1 MQKLEERIRRNAT
14 NLSKTL
20 NATEL
25 LNETELAHLYE
36 LHDLY
41 VKALR
46 YCGELV
52 ADAIYLKDVA
62 YMERKQKQAELMLAE
77 EGTIAER
84 EAKAELAIKEY
95 REAEAKGNYTH
106 TRYKAMYNSID
117 HKLYD
122 IKAKRSAMEKELQNV

>member
-1 MQKLEERIRRNAT
+1 MQKLEERIRRNAA

-20 NATEL
+20 NAAEL
-25 LNETELAHLYE
+25 LDEKELIHLYE

-46 YCGELV
+46 FCGELV
-52 ADAIYLKDVA
+52 ADAIYMKDIA

-122 IKAKRSAMEKELQNV
+122 IKAKRSAMEKELSQ